1 MRQIR
6 LNAFDMACVGHIQH
20 GMWAHPR
27 DRSTHYTELDYWTDM
42 AKTLERGLFDGLFIA
57 DIIGVYDVFAGS
69 ADAAIRGGV
78 QIPVNDPVLLVP
90 AMAQATKHLGF
101 GVTANRPDDTPDT
114 LIARADTALYD
125 AKEAGRNCVV
135 VR

>member
-1 MRQIR
+1 MKKQIR
-6 LNAFDMACVGHIQH
+6 LNAFDMNCVGHIQH

-42 AKTLERGLFDGLFIA
+42 AKTLDRGLFDGLFIA

-90 AMAQATKHLGF
+90 AMAQAPAQAPGRSIRKVTKHGLPK
-101 GVTANRPDDTPDT
+101 RRD
-114 LIARADTALYD
+114 
-125 AKEAGRNCVV
+125 
-135 VR
+135 